1 MQSVELEPVPN
12 QVELSVHWLLL
23 TAELVVKLAWGRL
36 IAAADAM
43 LENVETMRRRR
54 EIHIGNE

>member
-23 TAELVVKLAWGRL
+23 TTELVVKLAWGRL